1 MQYGTWE
8 DSDSSNSWYK
18 GWNTSSTSFTM
29 RGGEE
34 LNLSLTIAG
43 VRQAVES

>member
-18 GWNTSSTSFTM
+18 GWNTSSPSFTM

-34 LNLSLTIAG
+34 LNLSLTIGG